1 MRGIVK
7 AQAGPGLE
15 FRTDL
20 PMPEINADEV
30 LLKIRCASIC
40 GTDLGIYD
48 WGAWARRRMHVFP
61 RIIGHETTG
70 EIVAVGK
77 NVRDRFVGQ
86 RVSCETHMWDGTCP
100 HCLAGRRHVCQ
111 NMTLYGIQTDGA
123 FAEYS
128 KSAPTVP
135 MCSTRRSPTNRAAFL
150 SRWAR
155 AYTASRRRMSPEKQ
169 CWLRAVV
176 RLA

>member
-7 AQAGPGLE
+7 AAAGPGLE

-20 PMPEINADEV
+20 PVPEIRDDEV

-48 WGAWARRRMHVFP
+48 WGAWAQRRITRFP

-77 NVRDRFVGQ
+77 NVSDRFAGQ
-86 RVSCETHMWDGTCP
+86 RVSCETH
-100 HCLAGRRHVCQ
+100 
-111 NMTLYGIQTDGA
+111 I
-123 FAEYS
+123 
-128 KSAPTVP
+128 
-135 MCSTRRSPTNRAAFL
+135 
-150 SRWAR
+150 
-155 AYTASRRRMSPEKQ
+155 
-169 CWLRAVV
+169 
-176 RLA
+176 